1 MAKYIGPVVRLNRAE
16 GINLGLKGRRDTDDK
31 HTKRLEKRPGQ
42 HGAGRQRKM
51 SDYGV
56 QFREKQKLKR
66 IYGLLERQFHLFF
79 VRAARQKGVTGENLI
94 RMLECRLDNVVYR
107 LLFSTTRR
115 EARQFVNHGHVLVN
129 GKKVNI
135 PSYQVKAG
143 DRISVKAKEKTTKR
157 VKDYL
162 EKWNDLKTPEWLSLN
177 QEKLEA
183 EVLRLPTKADANL
196 PVEESMIVELYSK

>member
-42 HGAGRQRKM
+42 HGAGRQRKL

-79 VRAARQKGVTGENLI
+79 VRSARQKGVTGENLI
-94 RMLECRLDNVVYR
+94 RMLELRLDNVVYR

-115 EARQFVNHGHVLVN
+115 ESRQFVNHGHVLVN

-135 PSYQVKAG
+135 PSYQVKVG
-143 DRISVKAKEKTTKR
+143 DKISVKAKEKTLKR

-162 EKWNDLKTPEWLSLN
+162 EKWNDLKVPEWLSLN

>member
-1 MAKYIGPVVRLNRAE
+1 MAKYIGPVVRLHRAE

-31 HTKRLEKRPGQ
+31 HTKRLDKKPGQ
-42 HGAGRQRKM
+42 HGAGRQRKQ

-94 RMLECRLDNVVYR
+94 RMLECRLDNVAYR

-115 EARQFVNHGHVLVN
+115 EARQFVGHGHVTVN

-135 PSYQVKAG
+135 PSYQVKPG
-143 DRISVKAKEKTTKR
+143 DRIAVKAKEKTQKR

-162 EKWNDLKTPEWLSLN
+162 EKWNDLKIPEWLSFN
-177 QEKLEA
+177 PEKLEA
-183 EVLRLPTKADANL
+183 EVLRQPTKADANL

>member
-31 HTKRLEKRPGQ
+31 HTKRLEKKPGQ
-42 HGAGRQRKM
+42 HGAGRQRKQ
-51 SDYGV
+51 SDYGI

-79 VRAARQKGVTGENLI
+79 VRANRQKGVTGENLI
-94 RMLECRLDNVVYR
+94 RMLESRLDNVAYR

-135 PSYQVKAG
+135 PSYLVKPG
-143 DRISVKAKEKTTKR
+143 DRVSVETKEKTQKR
-157 VKDYL
+157 IKENL
-162 EKWNDLKTPEWLSLN
+162 EKWNDLKIPEWLSLN

-183 EVLRLPTKADANL
+183 EVLRQPTKADANL

>member
-1 MAKYIGPVVRLNRAE
+1 MAKYIGPAVRLHRAE

-31 HTKRLEKRPGQ
+31 YTKRLEKKPGQ
-42 HGAGRQRKM
+42 HGAGRQRKQ
-51 SDYGV
+51 SDYGI

-79 VRAARQKGVTGENLI
+79 VRANRQKGVTGENLI
-94 RMLECRLDNVVYR
+94 RMLELRLDNVAYR

-143 DRISVKAKEKTTKR
+143 DRISVKAKEKTVKR
-157 VKDYL
+157 VKDNL
-162 EKWNDLKTPEWLSLN
+162 EKWSDLKIPEWLSLN

-183 EVLRLPTKADANL
+183 EVLRLPNKADANL